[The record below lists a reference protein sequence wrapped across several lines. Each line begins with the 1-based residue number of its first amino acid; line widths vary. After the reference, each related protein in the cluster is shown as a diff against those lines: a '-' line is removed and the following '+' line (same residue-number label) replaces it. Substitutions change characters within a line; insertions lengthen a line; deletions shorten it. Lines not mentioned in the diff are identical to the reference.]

1 MFDFYPRLA
10 LNNLRKNK
18 DTYGPYMLTS
28 TVCIATYYIMQSIAM
43 NQGLLQISGGAVAI
57 SIFFLGTVVIAVFC
71 AALLFYTNS
80 FLIKRRKKEL
90 GLYCVL
96 GLEKR
101 HVATVLFFETLFSA
115 LFCLV
120 LGLGFGI
127 LFSKALFLAL
137 LYVLEFSTPIAF
149 SVSVP
154 SLITT
159 VILFCALYVL
169 LFAYN
174 AAHVQRARPVELL
187 RSTQTGER
195 EPRASWLLTLA
206 GILCLGGGYYVAVT
220 VADPLNAL
228 LLFFVAVLLVIVGTF
243 CLFTSGSIALLKLLR
258 KSKSYYYQPR
268 HFISVSGLMYRM
280 KQNAAGLAAICILS
294 TMVLV
299 TVSTTVCLY
308 MGRDNMLA
316 SLAPANINGQVTLA
330 EGAQRTPAQL
340 NSEIDAA
347 LEQADLSPQVLKERF
362 IWRNAEFYAL
372 RDGDRFSFAPP
383 SSSQASALVCLIP
396 LDDYNAMTGDSVSLD
411 ASEAVL
417 FTNDG
422 SFTGNTAQ
430 IGGET
435 LHITKTLDGFGPYQR
450 DTLSDFQTVYFFVV
464 TDVARAEQLVS
475 AETGEPCSLSL
486 YMHLN
491 TQEDAALESAVAQA
505 LVDYTP
511 SETLYNISIRSTV
524 RDSWNSLYG
533 SFLFL
538 GLFLGSLFLMATVLI
553 IYYKQVSEG
562 FDDHDRF
569 SILQKVGMSRREVRA
584 TINKQI
590 LLVFFLPL
598 AMAFLHM
605 VFAYNVICNI
615 LVIFGMT
622 NRILFLICCLAT
634 FLVFALLYLVVYRLT
649 AHTYYRL
656 VSA

>member
-18 DTYGPYMLTS
+18 DTYWPYMLTS
-28 TVCIATYYIMQSIAM
+28 IVCIATYYIMQSIAM
-43 NQGLLQISGGAVAI
+43 NQGLLQISGGAVAV
-57 SIFFLGTVVIAVFC
+57 SIFFLGTIVIAIFC
-71 AALLFYTNS
+71 IALLFYTNS

-101 HVATVLFFETLFSA
+101 HVAMVLFFETLFSA
-115 LFCLV
+115 LFCLI
-120 LGLGFGI
+120 LGLVFGV

-137 LYVLEFSTPIAF
+137 LYVLDFSTPIAF
-149 SVSVP
+149 SISIP

-159 VILFCALYVL
+159 VVLFCILYML
-169 LFAYN
+169 LFVYN
-174 AAHVQRARPVELL
+174 ATHVQRARPVELL

-195 EPRASWLLTLA
+195 EPRASWLLTLL
-206 GILCLGGGYYVAVT
+206 GIVCLGGGYFIAVT
-220 VADPLNAL
+220 VGDPLNAL
-228 LLFFVAVLLVIVGTF
+228 LLFFVAVLLVIAGTF

-258 KSKSYYYQPR
+258 KNKRYYYQPR
-268 HFISVSGLMYRM
+268 HFISVAGLMYRM
-280 KQNAAGLAAICILS
+280 KQNAAGLASICILS

-316 SLAPANINGQVTLA
+316 SFAPASINGEVTVT
-330 EGAQRTPAQL
+330 EGAERTPQQL
-340 NSEIDAA
+340 SAEIDTAM
-347 LEQADLSPQVLKERF
+347 EQDELLPQVIEERY
-362 IWRNAEFYAL
+362 IWRSEEFYAL
-372 RDGDRFSFAPP
+372 HQGNQISAAPNN
-383 SSSQASALVCLIP
+383 SSQKPFLVSLIP
-396 LDDYNAMTGDSVSLD
+396 LEDYNSMTGQSLFLD
-411 ASEAVL
+411 DSEAVL
-417 FTNDG
+417 FTNDA
-422 SFTGNTAQ
+422 SFSGNTVQ
-430 IGGET
+430 LGNET
-435 LHITKTLDGFGPYQR
+435 LHITKMLEEFGPYRR
-450 DTLSDFQTVYFFVV
+450 DTLTNVQTVYFFVV
-464 TDVARAEQLVS
+464 ADASRMTQLAS
-475 AETGEPCSLSL
+475 AAGAPEEPIL
-486 YMHLN
+486 YVFLN
-491 TQEDAALESAVAQA
+491 MAEDAALQDSVMQA
-505 LVDYTP
+505 LVDHTP
-511 SETLYNISIRSTV
+511 PETLYNLSSRTSITEE
-524 RDSWNSLYG
+524 WNSLYG

-553 IYYKQVSEG
+553 IYYKQISEG

-569 SILQKVGMSRREVRA
+569 SILQKVGMSRKEVRA

-598 AMAFLHM
+598 AMAFVHM

-622 NRILFLICCLAT
+622 NRMLFLSCCLTT

-656 VSA
+656 AGA